1 MTMIPKK
8 IEAPQMPAP
17 RTFDARDMM
26 GGDQEVVIMLDNT
39 RYVLRLTRAGKLIL
53 NK

>member
-8 IEAPQMPAP
+8 IEAPQMSALKS
-17 RTFDARDMM
+17 FDARDLM
-26 GGDQEVVIMLDNT
+26 GDDQEVEIMLDHT